1 MAFATIDVTKG
12 ITGTLA
18 VANGGTGLASGTT
31 GQLLKFTGSTTLA
44 SSAISTGKIGQVVD
58 TRVGDAPSHIVTTST
73 SLVDSGIARTIT
85 PSASSSKIIVRFFTG
100 MAASGTDN
108 DIRFALY
115 RDSTNLTPSAY
126 NWTQFRV
133 EGGSSGTNYNGCMAE
148 LIDSPSSSSEIN
160 YKIYYKSAN
169 GGQVYA
175 CQDGGG
181 YTLTCMEV
189 LA

>member
-1 MAFATIDVTKG
+1 MSKTTIPAG
-12 ITGTLA
+12 
-18 VANGGTGLASGTT
+18 GLATDSVTT
-31 GQLLKFTGSTTLA
+31 AKIADDAVTAAKATGF
-44 SSAISTGKIGQVVD
+44 GKIGQVIE
-58 TRVGDAPSHIVTTST
+58 TRVGDQGSHIVTTST
-73 SLVDSGIARTIT
+73 SLTDSGISRTIT

-100 MAASGTDN
+100 MAAAGTDN

-115 RDSTNLTPSAY
+115 RDSTNLTSSAY

-133 EGGSSGTNYNGCMAE
+133 EGGSSGTNYSGLMAE
-148 LIDSPSSSSEIN
+148 LIDSLSSTSEID

-181 YTLTCMEV
+181 YTLTCMEL